1 METQNKPIQST
12 TQLAGGANIQHQDSQ
27 QNNPIQ
33 RKLNKILE
41 SRIENEKVF
50 LPGLCFLFNL
60 RILERSS

>member
-1 METQNKPIQST
+1 MENQMASTPAPQPTSTQ
-12 TQLAGGANIQHQDSQ
+12 QDAQ

-50 LPGLCFLFNL
+50 QNSW
-60 RILERSS
+60 II